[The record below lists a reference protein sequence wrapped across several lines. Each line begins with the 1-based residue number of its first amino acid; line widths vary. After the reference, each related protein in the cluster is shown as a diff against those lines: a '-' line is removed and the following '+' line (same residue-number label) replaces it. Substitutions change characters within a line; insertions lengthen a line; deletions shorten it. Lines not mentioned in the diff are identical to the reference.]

1 MEAMASLGWART
13 QDKFAA
19 TLRRGA
25 WYPVVEEGG
34 SDQLVIQVGQA
45 RVSMKRGMLLV
56 RNEPPTHWSVVVR
69 TGVMRPTW
77 GGQHNVS
84 DNTYAVCPKCAE
96 RQFFDGQPRTI
107 ECRRCHQNS
116 PVDWSVTC

>member
-1 MEAMASLGWART
+1 MPANSWART

-25 WYPVVEEGG
+25 WYPVVEEDPAG
-34 SDQLVIQVGQA
+34 QVVVQVGQE
-45 RVSMKRGMLLV
+45 RVTLKREMALV
-56 RNEPPTHWSVVVR
+56 RTEPPTHWSVVVR

-84 DNTYAVCPKCAE
+84 DNTYAVCPHCAE
-96 RQFFDGQPRTI
+96 RQFFDGQPRAI
-107 ECRRCHQNS
+107 ECRRCHKNS
-116 PVDWSVTC
+116 PVDWSTTC